1 MNRVHAVPRLRARPS
16 VRHLD
21 VANHHGNHPSLL
33 SATLN
38 ERRELRPDFE
48 QRTTKAVDVLEE
60 AEKSAREAHQ
70 RVLAGQG
77 A

>member
-1 MNRVHAVPRLRARPS
+1 MNGVHSAPRLPARPR

-21 VANHHGNHPSLL
+21 IANHLGIHPSLL
-33 SATLN
+33 SAILN
-38 ERRELRPDFE
+38 ERRELLPDFE

-60 AEKSAREAHQ
+60 AEKSAQEAPQ
-70 RVLAGQG
+70 RVQAGQG